1 MPLRPISSTLGE
13 PASVADVPCRPRRSC
28 RPVPLR
34 QAQAGGEGRI
44 RTSEGARPT
53 DLQSVAFDRS
63 ATSPNM
69 LVRSHLHYA
78 ILHGAHTLMSL
89 TRLACRRLRP
99 RDTSADVAAAPGTRG
114 TLPGGTGWRTRDH
127 QHTGPA
133 CPEKRRRGLP
143 RPTARGHSSV
153 TCRCFPWS
161 WRRDLNPR
169 PADYK
174 SAALPD

>member
-1 MPLRPISSTLGE
+1 MTLRPISSTLGE

-99 RDTSADVAAAPGTRG
+99 RDTSADVAAAPGTRN
-114 TLPGGTGWRTRDH
+114 TPWRHRMAHARPPTHR
-127 QHTGPA
+127 TCMPREA
-133 CPEKRRRGLP
+133 AA
-143 RPTARGHSSV
+143 RPTSTHRARSLISDLSL
-153 TCRCFPWS
+153 FP
-161 WRRDLNPR
+161 LELAEGFEP
-169 PADYK
+169 PTG
-174 SAALPD
+174 